1 MSDYFERVRRHPS
14 RLLGD
19 LFVIFMLIVVI
30 AWTLFPLYWAF
41 INSIKFPY
49 DVYGTK
55 WIPWLQFDPTA
66 KYWRELLAQ
75 REIRTAL
82 KNSFIIS
89 VGAATLALFLGTLA
103 AYGLARFRFAH
114 PSNGSLTTWF
124 LSQRVLPPVIFVTP
138 FYLLA
143 REMDQR
149 GVPFLGLDSV
159 WTLVLAECDLQSP
172 LSGHHPDADVPGNPE
187 GNRRSGPGR
196 RRQPDR
202 DLLQDRACHWWRQD
216 LVVAFVIVMAFSWNE
231 YIIAVTI
238 AVKNAIPI
246 PVIIAG
252 AESTRG
258 IDYQAVGTRTV
269 LALLP
274 PAIIALIASRYIIR
288 GLSLGAVKG

>member
-1 MSDYFERVRRHPS
+1 MTDYFESVRRRPS

-19 LFVIFMLIVVI
+19 LFIIFMLVVVI

-55 WIPWLQFDPTA
+55 WIPWLQFDPTS
-66 KYWRELLAQ
+66 KYWRELLDQ
-75 REIRTAL
+75 REIRNAL

-89 VGAATLALFLGTLA
+89 VGAATLALVLGTLA
-103 AYGLARFRFAH
+103 AYGLARFRFSN
-114 PSNGSLTTWF
+114 PSNGALTTWF

-143 REMDQR
+143 REMDSR
-149 GVPFLGLDSV
+149 GASFIGLDSV
-159 WTLVLAECDLQSP
+159 WTLVVLNATFNLPFPVIILTQMFREIPKEIEEAAQVDGASRIEIFYKIALP
-172 LSGHHPDADVPGNPE
+172 LVAPG
-187 GNRRSGPGR
+187 
-196 RRQPDR
+196 
-202 DLLQDRACHWWRQD
+202 

-238 AVKNAIPI
+238 AVKNAIPV

-274 PAIIALIASRYIIR
+274 PTIIALIASRYIIR

>member
-1 MSDYFERVRRHPS
+1 MSDYFDRVRRHPT

-19 LFVIFMLIVVI
+19 LFVIFMLVVVI

-49 DVYGTK
+49 DVYGTT
-55 WIPWLQFDPTA
+55 WIPWLQFEPTT
-66 KYWRELLAQ
+66 KYWQELLNQ
-75 REIRTAL
+75 REIRNAL
-82 KNSFIIS
+82 KNSLIIS
-89 VGAATLALFLGTLA
+89 VGAATLALVLGTLA
-103 AYGLARFRFAH
+103 AYGLARFRFSH

-143 REMDQR
+143 RELDNR

-159 WTLVLAECDLQSP
+159 WTLVLLNATFNLPFPVIILTQMFREIPREIEEAAQVDGASRLEIFYKIALP
-172 LSGHHPDADVPGNPE
+172 LVAPG
-187 GNRRSGPGR
+187 
-196 RRQPDR
+196 
-202 DLLQDRACHWWRQD
+202 

-231 YIIAVTI
+231 YILAVTI
-238 AVKNAIPI
+238 AVKDAIPI

-274 PAIIALIASRYIIR
+274 PALIALVASRYIIR

>member
-1 MSDYFERVRRHPS
+1 MGSYFERIRRHPS

-19 LFVIFMLIVVI
+19 VFVILMLIIVI

-55 WIPWLQFDPTA
+55 WSPWLQFEPTS
-66 KYWRELLAQ
+66 KYWKQLLDEREVRSA
-75 REIRTAL
+75 I
-82 KNSFIIS
+82 KNSAIIS
-89 VGAATLALFLGTLA
+89 IGAATVAIALGTLA
-103 AYGLARFRFAH
+103 AYGLARFRFTH

-143 REMDQR
+143 RQLDTWN
-149 GVPFLGLDSV
+149 VPFLGLDSV
-159 WTLVLAECDLQSP
+159 WTLVLLNATFNLPFPVIILTQMFREIPREIEEAAQVDGASRLEIFLRIALP
-172 LSGHHPDADVPGNPE
+172 LVAPG
-187 GNRRSGPGR
+187 
-196 RRQPDR
+196 
-202 DLLQDRACHWWRQD
+202 
-216 LVVAFVIVMAFSWNE
+216 LVVSFVIVMAFSWNE
-231 YIIAVTI
+231 YILAVTI
-238 AVKNAIPI
+238 AVKNAIPV

-258 IDYQAVGTRTV
+258 IDYQLVGTRTV

>member
-1 MSDYFERVRRHPS
+1 MTAYFERVRRHPT

-19 LFVIFMLIVVI
+19 LFVIFMLVVVI

-55 WIPWLQFDPTA
+55 WIPWLQFDPTS
-66 KYWRELLAQ
+66 KYWRELLDQ

-89 VGAATLALFLGTLA
+89 VGAATLALVLGTLA
-103 AYGLARFRFAH
+103 AYGLARFRFSH

-143 REMDQR
+143 REMDNR

-159 WTLVLAECDLQSP
+159 WTLVLLNATFNLPFPVIILTQMFREIPREIEEAAQVDGASRLEIFYKIALP
-172 LSGHHPDADVPGNPE
+172 LVAPG
-187 GNRRSGPGR
+187 
-196 RRQPDR
+196 
-202 DLLQDRACHWWRQD
+202 

-238 AVKNAIPI
+238 AVKEAIPI

>member
-1 MSDYFERVRRHPS
+1 MSDYFDRVRRHPS

-19 LFVIFMLIVVI
+19 IFVIFMLVVVI

-55 WIPWLQFDPTA
+55 WIPWLQFDPTG
-66 KYWRELLAQ
+66 KYWRELLDQ
-75 REIRTAL
+75 REIRNAL
-82 KNSFIIS
+82 KNSLIIS
-89 VGAATLALFLGTLA
+89 VGAATVALVLGTLA
-103 AYGLARFRFAH
+103 AYGLARFRFSH
-114 PSNGSLTTWF
+114 PSNGALTTWF

-143 REMDQR
+143 REMDNR
-149 GVPFLGLDSV
+149 GVPFIGLDSV
-159 WTLVLAECDLQSP
+159 WTLVLLNATFNLPFPVIILTQMFREIPKEIEEAAQVDGASRFEIFYKIALP
-172 LSGHHPDADVPGNPE
+172 LVAPG
-187 GNRRSGPGR
+187 
-196 RRQPDR
+196 
-202 DLLQDRACHWWRQD
+202 

-274 PAIIALIASRYIIR
+274 PAVIALIASRYIIR

>member
-1 MSDYFERVRRHPS
+1 MSDYIDRVRRHPT

-19 LFVIFMLIVVI
+19 IFIIFMLVLVI

-49 DVYGTK
+49 DVYGTT
-55 WIPWLQFDPTA
+55 WIPWLQFDPTL
-66 KYWRELLAQ
+66 KYWRELLDQ
-75 REIRTAL
+75 REIRNAL
-82 KNSFIIS
+82 KNSLIIS
-89 VGAATLALFLGTLA
+89 VGAATLALILGTLA

-143 REMDQR
+143 REMDNR
-149 GVPFLGLDSV
+149 GVPFIGLDSV
-159 WTLVLAECDLQSP
+159 WTLVLLNATFNLPFPVIILTQMFREIPREIEEAAQVDGASRFEIFYKIALP
-172 LSGHHPDADVPGNPE
+172 LVAPG
-187 GNRRSGPGR
+187 
-196 RRQPDR
+196 
-202 DLLQDRACHWWRQD
+202 

-274 PAIIALIASRYIIR
+274 PALIALIASRYIIR

>member
-1 MSDYFERVRRHPS
+1 MSDYFERIRRHPS
-14 RLLGD
+14 RLAGD
-19 LFVIFMLIVVI
+19 IFIIFMLIVVI

-49 DVYGTK
+49 DVYGAT
-55 WIPWLQFDPTA
+55 WIPWLQFEPTT
-66 KYWRELLAQ
+66 KFWRELLDQ
-75 REIRTAL
+75 REIRNAL
-82 KNSFIIS
+82 KNSLIIS
-89 VGAATLALFLGTLA
+89 IGAATLALFLGTLA
-103 AYGLARFRFAH
+103 AYGLARFRFKD

-143 REMDQR
+143 RELGLR

-159 WTLVLAECDLQSP
+159 WTLVLLNATFNLPFPVIILTQMFREIPKEIEEAAQVDGASRLEIFYKIALP
-172 LSGHHPDADVPGNPE
+172 LVAPG
-187 GNRRSGPGR
+187 
-196 RRQPDR
+196 
-202 DLLQDRACHWWRQD
+202 

-231 YIIAVTI
+231 YILAVTI

-274 PAIIALIASRYIIR
+274 PAIIALVASRYIIR

>member
-1 MSDYFERVRRHPS
+1 MQAYVERIRRHPS
-14 RLLGD
+14 RFLGD

-55 WIPWLQFDPTA
+55 WIPWLQFEPTA
-66 KYWRELLAQ
+66 KYWRDLLGE
-75 REIRTAL
+75 REIRKAI
-82 KNSFIIS
+82 KNSFIIA
-89 VGAATLALFLGTLA
+89 VGAATVALVLGTLA
-103 AYGLARFRFAH
+103 AYGLARFRFRH
-114 PSNGSLTTWF
+114 PSNGALTTWF

-143 REMDQR
+143 RELDTR

-159 WTLVLAECDLQSP
+159 WTLVLLNATFNLPFPVIILTQMFREIPREIEEAAQVDGASRLEIFLRIALP
-172 LSGHHPDADVPGNPE
+172 LVAPG
-187 GNRRSGPGR
+187 
-196 RRQPDR
+196 
-202 DLLQDRACHWWRQD
+202 
-216 LVVAFVIVMAFSWNE
+216 LVVSFVIVMAFSWNE

-238 AVKNAIPI
+238 AVKNAIPV

-258 IDYQAVGTRTV
+258 IDYQLVGTRTV

>member
-1 MSDYFERVRRHPS
+1 MQAYVERIRRHPS
-14 RLLGD
+14 RFLGD

-55 WIPWLQFDPTA
+55 WIPWLQFEPTA
-66 KYWRELLAQ
+66 KYWRDLLGE
-75 REIRTAL
+75 REIRKAV
-82 KNSFIIS
+82 KNSFIIA
-89 VGAATLALFLGTLA
+89 VGAATVALVLGTLA
-103 AYGLARFRFAH
+103 AYGLARFRFRH
-114 PSNGSLTTWF
+114 PSNGALTTWF

-143 REMDQR
+143 RELDTR

-159 WTLVLAECDLQSP
+159 WTLVLLNATFNLPFPVIILTQMFREIPREIEEAAQVDGASRLEIFLRIALP
-172 LSGHHPDADVPGNPE
+172 LVAPG
-187 GNRRSGPGR
+187 
-196 RRQPDR
+196 
-202 DLLQDRACHWWRQD
+202 
-216 LVVAFVIVMAFSWNE
+216 LVVSFVIVMAFSWNE

-238 AVKNAIPI
+238 AVKNAIPV

-258 IDYQAVGTRTV
+258 IDYQLVGTRTV

>member
-1 MSDYFERVRRHPS
+1 MSDYLDRIRRHPT

-19 LFVIFMLIVVI
+19 VFIVFMLVVVI

-49 DVYGTK
+49 DVYGTT
-55 WIPWLQFDPTA
+55 WIPWLQFEPTL
-66 KYWRELLAQ
+66 KFWRELLDQ
-75 REIRTAL
+75 REIKNAL
-82 KNSFIIS
+82 VNSIIIS
-89 VGAATLALFLGTLA
+89 VGAATVALILGTLA
-103 AYGLARFRFAH
+103 AYGLARFRFVH
-114 PSNGSLTTWF
+114 PSNGALTTWF

-143 REMDQR
+143 REMDNR

-159 WTLVLAECDLQSP
+159 WTLVLLNATFNLPFPVIILTQMFREIPKEIEEAAQVDGASRLEIFYKIALP
-172 LSGHHPDADVPGNPE
+172 LVAPG
-187 GNRRSGPGR
+187 
-196 RRQPDR
+196 
-202 DLLQDRACHWWRQD
+202 

-238 AVKNAIPI
+238 AVKEAIPI

-269 LALLP
+269 LALVP

>member
-1 MSDYFERVRRHPS
+1 MSEYFERVRRHPT

-19 LFVIFMLIVVI
+19 VFVIFMLVVVI

-49 DVYGTK
+49 DVYGTT
-55 WIPWLQFDPTA
+55 WIPWLQFDPTL
-66 KYWRELLAQ
+66 KYWRELLDQ
-75 REIRTAL
+75 REIRNAL
-82 KNSFIIS
+82 MNSLIIS
-89 VGAATLALFLGTLA
+89 VGAATVALVLGTLA

-143 REMDQR
+143 REMDNR
-149 GVPFLGLDSV
+149 GVPFIGLDSV
-159 WTLVLAECDLQSP
+159 WTLVLLNATFNLPFPVIILTQMFREIPKEIEEAAQVDGASRFEIFYKIALP
-172 LSGHHPDADVPGNPE
+172 LVAPG
-187 GNRRSGPGR
+187 
-196 RRQPDR
+196 
-202 DLLQDRACHWWRQD
+202 

-238 AVKNAIPI
+238 AVKDAIPI

>member
-1 MSDYFERVRRHPS
+1 
-14 RLLGD
+14 
-19 LFVIFMLIVVI
+19 MLIVVI

-55 WIPWLQFDPTA
+55 WIPWLQFEPTS
-66 KYWRELLAQ
+66 KYWRQLLDE
-75 REIRTAL
+75 REVRSAI
-82 KNSFIIS
+82 KNSLIIS
-89 VGAATLALFLGTLA
+89 IGAATVALILGTLA
-103 AYGLARFRFAH
+103 AYGLARFRFRH

-143 REMDQR
+143 RELDNR

-159 WTLVLAECDLQSP
+159 WTLVLLNATFNLPFPVIILTQMFREIPREIEEAAQVDGASRLGIFLRIALP
-172 LSGHHPDADVPGNPE
+172 LVAPG
-187 GNRRSGPGR
+187 
-196 RRQPDR
+196 
-202 DLLQDRACHWWRQD
+202 
-216 LVVAFVIVMAFSWNE
+216 LVVSFVIVMAFSWNE

-238 AVKNAIPI
+238 AVKNAIPV

-258 IDYQAVGTRTV
+258 IDYQLVGTRTV

>member
-1 MSDYFERVRRHPS
+1 MSAYFERVRRHPT

-55 WIPWLQFDPTA
+55 WIPWLQFDPTF
-66 KYWRELLAQ
+66 KYWRELLNQ

-82 KNSFIIS
+82 KNSLIIS
-89 VGAATLALFLGTLA
+89 LGAATLALFLGTLA
-103 AYGLARFRFAH
+103 AYGLARFRFSH

-159 WTLVLAECDLQSP
+159 WTLVLLNATFNLPFPVIILTQMFREIPREIEEAAQVDGASRFEIFYKIALP
-172 LSGHHPDADVPGNPE
+172 LVAPG
-187 GNRRSGPGR
+187 
-196 RRQPDR
+196 
-202 DLLQDRACHWWRQD
+202 

-238 AVKNAIPI
+238 AVKDAIPI

-274 PAIIALIASRYIIR
+274 PALIALIASRYIIR

>member
-1 MSDYFERVRRHPS
+1 MSDYFDRVRRHPS

-66 KYWRELLAQ
+66 KYWNELLAQ

-159 WTLVLAECDLQSP
+159 WTLVLLNATFNLPFPVIILTQMFREIPKEIEEAAEVDGASRIEIFYKIALP
-172 LSGHHPDADVPGNPE
+172 LVAPG
-187 GNRRSGPGR
+187 
-196 RRQPDR
+196 
-202 DLLQDRACHWWRQD
+202 

-274 PAIIALIASRYIIR
+274 PAVIALIASRYIIR

>member
-1 MSDYFERVRRHPS
+1 MSDYFDRVRRHPS

-19 LFVIFMLIVVI
+19 IFVILMLVIVI

-55 WIPWLQFDPTA
+55 WIPWLQFEPTA
-66 KYWRELLAQ
+66 KYWRELLDQ
-75 REIRTAL
+75 REIRNAM

-89 VGAATLALFLGTLA
+89 VGAATLALVLGTLA
-103 AYGLARFRFAH
+103 AYGLARFRFSH

-143 REMDQR
+143 REMDNR
-149 GVPFLGLDSV
+149 GVPFIGLDSV
-159 WTLVLAECDLQSP
+159 WTLVILNATFNLPFPVIILTQMFREIPREIEEAAQVDGASRFEIFYKIALP
-172 LSGHHPDADVPGNPE
+172 LVAPG
-187 GNRRSGPGR
+187 
-196 RRQPDR
+196 
-202 DLLQDRACHWWRQD
+202 

-238 AVKNAIPI
+238 AVKDAIPV

>member
-1 MSDYFERVRRHPS
+1 MSDYFDRVRRHPS

-19 LFVIFMLIVVI
+19 FFIIFMLIVVI

-55 WIPWLQFDPTA
+55 WIPWLQFDPTF
-66 KYWRELLAQ
+66 KYWRELLDQ

-89 VGAATLALFLGTLA
+89 VGAATVALFLGTLA
-103 AYGLARFRFAH
+103 AYGLARFRFTH
-114 PSNGSLTTWF
+114 PSNGALTTWF

-143 REMDQR
+143 RELDSW

-159 WTLVLAECDLQSP
+159 WTLVLLNATFNLPFPVIILTQMFREIPREIEEAAQVDGASRFEIFYKIALP
-172 LSGHHPDADVPGNPE
+172 LVAPG
-187 GNRRSGPGR
+187 
-196 RRQPDR
+196 
-202 DLLQDRACHWWRQD
+202 

-238 AVKNAIPI
+238 AVKNAIPV

>member
-1 MSDYFERVRRHPS
+1 MSDYFARIRRHPT

-19 LFVIFMLIVVI
+19 LFVILMLIVVI

-55 WIPWLQFDPTA
+55 WIPFLQFEPTA
-66 KYWRELLAQ
+66 KYWEQLLNEREVRRA
-75 REIRTAL
+75 I
-82 KNSFIIS
+82 KNSIIIS
-89 VGAATLALFLGTLA
+89 VGAATVALILGTLA
-103 AYGLARFRFAH
+103 AYGLARFRFYR
-114 PSNGSLTTWF
+114 PSNGALTTWF

-143 REMDQR
+143 RELGNR

-159 WTLVLAECDLQSP
+159 WTLVLLNATFNLPFPVIILTQMFREIPREIEEAAQVDGASRFGIFFRIALP
-172 LSGHHPDADVPGNPE
+172 LVLPGI
-187 GNRRSGPGR
+187 
-196 RRQPDR
+196 
-202 DLLQDRACHWWRQD
+202 
-216 LVVAFVIVMAFSWNE
+216 VVSFVIVMAFSWNE
-231 YIIAVTI
+231 YILAVTI
-238 AVKNAIPI
+238 AVKNAIPV

-258 IDYQAVGTRTV
+258 IDYQLVGTRTV